1 MFNACPIEFLS
12 NLKGV
17 SEHRRIAI
25 ISTLCYTY
33 AMKSKT
39 KKKTKSSWLVKAY
52 KNKEFLNSPSAR
64 LIRILSEMIEP
75 AARFR
80 KYGVKDTVVFFGS
93 ARIVSRSVTSLKL
106 KKIKKRI
113 EGVKAPSR
121 KLKGQYE
128 QAKRDVAM
136 SRYYEDACLLAEKL
150 TRYFK
155 GLRKKGKN
163 FMICSGGGPGI
174 MAAGSQGAKIA
185 GGKSVGLNISLPME
199 QYPNPYQTRELGF
212 EFHYFFIRK
221 FWFFYLAKALVVF
234 PGGFGTMDE
243 LFELLTLTQT
253 GKYRK
258 PLPVILFGRD
268 YWEKVIN
275 LDEMHK
281 WGMISKEDLKLI
293 KVFDDVDET
302 FNYLKKQLTKHYV
315 NRNHAKELF

>member
-1 MFNACPIEFLS
+1 MKL
-12 NLKGV
+12 
-17 SEHRRIAI
+17 
-25 ISTLCYTY
+25 
-33 AMKSKT
+33 KSKKET
-39 KKKTKSSWLVKAY
+39 KHSWLTKAY
-52 KNKEFLNSPSAR
+52 KDKDFLNSSSAR
-64 LIRILSEMIEP
+64 LIRIMSEMTEP

-93 ARIVSRSVTSLKL
+93 ARTYSRSVAATNFRRARTIIEKSKFPSPKL
-106 KKIKKRI
+106 KR
-113 EGVKAPSR
+113 
-121 KLKGQYE
+121 QYE

-136 SRYYEDACLLAEKL
+136 SRYYEDACLLAKKL

-174 MAAGSQGAKIA
+174 MAAGNRGAKIA

-199 QYPNPYQTRELGF
+199 QYPNPYQTKELAF

-253 GKYRK
+253 GKNRK

-268 YWEKVIN
+268 YWQKVVN
-275 LDEMHK
+275 FDEMCK
-281 WGMISKEDLKLI
+281 WGTISREDLKLF
-293 KVFDDVDET
+293 KVFDDVDEA
-302 FNYLKKQLTKHYV
+302 FNYLKKQLNKYFI
-315 NRNHAKELF
+315 NNDYDKESI

>member
-1 MFNACPIEFLS
+1 
-12 NLKGV
+12 
-17 SEHRRIAI
+17 
-25 ISTLCYTY
+25 
-33 AMKSKT
+33 MKSKS
-39 KKKTKSSWLVKAY
+39 KKKTKHSWLTKAY
-52 KNKEFLNSPSAR
+52 KNKDFLNSPSAR
-64 LIRILSEMIEP
+64 LIRIMSEMIEP

-93 ARIVSRSVTSLKL
+93 ARTYPRSVASTNLRRTRTIIEKAKFSSPKL
-106 KKIKKRI
+106 KR
-113 EGVKAPSR
+113 
-121 KLKGQYE
+121 QYE
-128 QAKRDVAM
+128 QAKRDLVM
-136 SRYYEDACLLAEKL
+136 SRYYEDACLLAKKL
-150 TRYFK
+150 THYFK

-174 MAAGSQGAKIA
+174 MAAGNQGAKIA

-199 QYPNPYQTRELGF
+199 QYPNPYQTKELAF

-268 YWEKVIN
+268 YWQRVIN
-275 LDEMHK
+275 FDEMHK
-281 WGMISKEDLKLI
+281 WGTISKEDLKLI
-293 KVFDDVDET
+293 KIFDDVDET
-302 FNYLKKQLTKHYV
+302 FNYLKKQLTKHFI
-315 NRNHAKELF
+315 NKNHDKEPF

>member
-1 MFNACPIEFLS
+1 MKP
-12 NLKGV
+12 
-17 SEHRRIAI
+17 
-25 ISTLCYTY
+25 
-33 AMKSKT
+33 KSK
-39 KKKTKSSWLVKAY
+39 KKAKYSWLIKAY
-52 KNKEFLNSPSAR
+52 KNKDFLNSPSAR

-93 ARIVSRSVTSLKL
+93 SRIFSRSVTSLKL
-106 KKIKKRI
+106 KMIKKRI
-113 EGVKAPSR
+113 KRAKSPSIN
-121 KLKGQYE
+121 LKRRYE
-128 QAKRDVAM
+128 QARRDVAM
-136 SRYYEDACLLAEKL
+136 SRYYEDARLLAKKL
-150 TRYFK
+150 THYFK

-174 MAAGSQGAKIA
+174 MAAGNQGAKMA
-185 GGKSVGLNISLPME
+185 GGKSIGLNISIPME
-199 QYPNPYQTRELGF
+199 QYPNPYQTKNLAF

-268 YWEKVIN
+268 YWQRIIN
-275 LDEMHK
+275 FDELYK
-281 WGMISKEDLKLI
+281 WGTISKKDLKLI
-293 KVFDDVDET
+293 KIFDDVDET
-302 FNYLKKQLTKHYV
+302 FNYLKKQLTKHFIEKDYG
-315 NRNHAKELF
+315 KELF

>member
-1 MFNACPIEFLS
+1 MK
-12 NLKGV
+12 LK
-17 SEHRRIAI
+17 I
-25 ISTLCYTY
+25 
-33 AMKSKT
+33 
-39 KKKTKSSWLVKAY
+39 KKKTKHSWLTKAY
-52 KNKEFLNSPSAR
+52 RNKVFLNSPSAR
-64 LIRILSEMIEP
+64 LIRIMSEMIEP

-93 ARIVSRSVTSLKL
+93 ARTCPRSVASTNLRRTRTIIEKSKSPSPKL
-106 KKIKKRI
+106 KH
-113 EGVKAPSR
+113 
-121 KLKGQYE
+121 QYE
-128 QAKRDVAM
+128 QAKRDVVM
-136 SRYYEDACLLAEKL
+136 SRYYEDACLLAKKL
-150 TRYFK
+150 THYFK

-174 MAAGSQGAKIA
+174 MAAGNQGAKIA

-199 QYPNPYQTRELGF
+199 QYPNPYQTKELAF

-253 GKYRK
+253 GKYAR

-268 YWEKVIN
+268 YWQRVVDF
-275 LDEMHK
+275 DEMYK
-281 WGMISKEDLKLI
+281 WGTISKKDLKLI

-302 FNYLKKQLTKHYV
+302 FNYLKKQLSKHYIDKT
-315 NRNHAKELF
+315 HDKEPF

>member
-1 MFNACPIEFLS
+1 
-12 NLKGV
+12 
-17 SEHRRIAI
+17 
-25 ISTLCYTY
+25 
-33 AMKSKT
+33 MKSKT

-64 LIRILSEMIEP
+64 LIRILSEMVEP

-80 KYGVKDTVVFFGS
+80 KHKVKDTVVFFGS
-93 ARIVSRSVTSLKL
+93 ARIFPRSAASLKL
-106 KKIKKRI
+106 KRIKQRI
-113 EGVKAPSR
+113 ERVKSPSLN
-121 KLKGQYE
+121 LKHRYE
-128 QAKRDVAM
+128 QAKRDVTM
-136 SRYYEDACLLAEKL
+136 SRYYEDTRLLAEKL

-174 MAAGSQGAKIA
+174 MAAGNQGAKIA

-199 QYPNPYQTRELGF
+199 QYPNPYQTKDLAF

-268 YWEKVIN
+268 YWQKVIN
-275 LDEMHK
+275 FGAMYK

-293 KVFDDVDET
+293 KIFDDVDET
-302 FNYLKKQLTKHYV
+302 FNYLKKQLTKHFINKKYD
-315 NRNHAKELF
+315 KGLF